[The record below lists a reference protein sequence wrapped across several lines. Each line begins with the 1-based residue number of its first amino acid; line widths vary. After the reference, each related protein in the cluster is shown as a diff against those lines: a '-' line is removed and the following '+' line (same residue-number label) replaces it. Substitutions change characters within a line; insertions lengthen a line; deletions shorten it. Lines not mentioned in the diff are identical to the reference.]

1 MWLTNKISKFLGKET
16 TPENFSLP
24 PFSQEQ
30 LGNLFDGKLLPFT
43 VGNKEIELAALPL
56 ESEPWKYWRFLL
68 SDEMGR
74 TIGEITLDE
83 ANYDW
88 HGHILY
94 DKYDKI
100 FDTVIDQLNNQKE
113 DVAICA
119 KIIAENEKNKEEAL
133 KTLQGQD

>member
-1 MWLTNKISKFLGKET
+1 
-16 TPENFSLP
+16 
-24 PFSQEQ
+24 
-30 LGNLFDGKLLPFT
+30 
-43 VGNKEIELAALPL
+43 
-56 ESEPWKYWRFLL
+56 
-68 SDEMGR
+68 MGR

-100 FDTVIDQLNNQKE
+100 FDTVIDQLNSQKE

-133 KTLQGQD
+133 KALQGQD